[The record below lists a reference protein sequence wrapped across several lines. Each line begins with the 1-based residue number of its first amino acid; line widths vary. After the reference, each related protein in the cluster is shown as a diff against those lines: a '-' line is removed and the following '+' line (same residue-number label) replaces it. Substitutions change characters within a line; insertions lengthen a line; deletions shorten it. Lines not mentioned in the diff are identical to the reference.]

1 MLCCLRR
8 GLLVLAAV
16 VLFGNVAIFG
26 LSAVAQMT
34 VHTTKVEGV
43 EGIKHLRVVDAKVW
57 RGSNPSRESYR
68 DLAEAGVV
76 TQVDLRAG
84 ATSEDDAY
92 IESLGID
99 VVHIP
104 MTDGQLPS
112 DADVDRFVE
121 VVRESKGT
129 VFVHCSAGVG
139 RTGAMVAAYRDRIGE
154 GGGLDSM
161 LTNLAIGPPSL
172 EQIVF
177 AAGGGDEDP
186 SPLIVGVS
194 RLIDAPRQIFNRFG

>member
-8 GLLVLAAV
+8 GLLVIAAV

-34 VHTTKVEGV
+34 VHTTKVDGV

-57 RGSNPSRESYR
+57 RGSNPSHEAYR
-68 DLAEAGVV
+68 ALARAGVT

-84 ATSEDDAY
+84 ATSEDDAF

-121 VVRESKGT
+121 VVRESKGR

-139 RTGAMVAAYRDRIGE
+139 RTGVMVAAYRNRTGE
-154 GGGLDSM
+154 GGGIDSVM
-161 LTNLAIGPPSL
+161 TNLAIGPPSL

-177 AAGGGDEDP
+177 AAGGGDQDP
-186 SPLIVGVS
+186 SPLVVGVS
-194 RLIDAPRQIFNRFG
+194 RLIDLPRQMFNRFG

>member
-8 GLLVLAAV
+8 GLLALAAV

-43 EGIKHLRVVDAKVW
+43 EGIKHLRVVDATVW
-57 RGSNPSRESYR
+57 RGSNPSREAWR
-68 DLAEAGVV
+68 TLAKAGVV

-92 IESLGID
+92 IESVGIE

-121 VVRESKGT
+121 VVREANGT

-139 RTGAMVAAYRDRIGE
+139 RTGAMVAAYRNRTGE
-154 GGGLDSM
+154 GGGIDSM
-161 LTNLAIGPPSL
+161 LTNLAIGPSSL

-177 AAGGGDEDP
+177 AAAGGDSKV
-186 SPLIVGVS
+186 SPLVVGMS
-194 RLIDAPRQIFNRFG
+194 RLIDAPRQIFNQFG

>member
-8 GLLVLAAV
+8 GLLALAAV
-16 VLFGNVAIFG
+16 VLFGNVAIFA

-34 VHTTKVEGV
+34 VHTTTVDGV

-57 RGSNPSRESYR
+57 RGSNPSQDGYR
-68 DLAEAGVV
+68 ALAKAGVV
-76 TQVDLRAG
+76 TEVDLRAG
-84 ATSEDDAY
+84 ATSEDDAF
-92 IESLGID
+92 IESLGIE

-121 VVRESKGT
+121 VVRESRGT
-129 VFVHCSAGVG
+129 VFVHCSAGV
-139 RTGAMVAAYRDRIGE
+139 
-154 GGGLDSM
+154 DSM

-194 RLIDAPRQIFNRFG
+194 RLIDMPRQLFNQFG

>member
-34 VHTTKVEGV
+34 VHTTQVEGV
-43 EGIKHLRVVDAKVW
+43 DGIKHLRVVDAKVW
-57 RGSNPSRESYR
+57 RGSNPSQEAWRT
-68 DLAEAGVV
+68 LAKAGVV

-84 ATSEDDAY
+84 ATSEDDAF
-92 IESLGID
+92 IESLGIE
-99 VVHIP
+99 VVHVP
-104 MTDGQLPS
+104 MTDGQLPT

-121 VVRESKGT
+121 VVREAKGT

-139 RTGAMVAAYRDRIGE
+139 RTGAMVAAYRNRTGE
-154 GGGLDSM
+154 GGGIDSM

-177 AAGGGDEDP
+177 AAGGGDSKV
-186 SPLIVGVS
+186 SPLVVGMS